1 MTDNQSAPAE
11 AGQAAALPHE
21 IIAPATPATPAT
33 RAHASGVSTFLA
45 ELVFMII
52 VAAMVSVAVTVYLP
66 RWLGTAG
73 GKASLQDSIVTVNF
87 EAIVQDQISALS
99 DQVRVG
105 SIEPKDMPRLSEQ
118 FMSALLAK
126 IKSQTEEGKFV
137 LRSEQ
142 VLGAPDDIPDLT
154 DRFRTELQREGFMER
169 KLEKGDVP
177 TEARKD
183 AQ

>member
-1 MTDNQSAPAE
+1 M
-11 AGQAAALPHE
+11 
-21 IIAPATPATPAT
+21 
-33 RAHASGVSTFLA
+33 
-45 ELVFMII
+45 
-52 VAAMVSVAVTVYLP
+52 
-66 RWLGTAG
+66 
-73 GKASLQDSIVTVNF
+73 K
-87 EAIVQDQISALS
+87 DQITALS

-105 SIEPKDMPRLSEQ
+105 SIEPKDMPGLSEQ

-126 IKSQTEEGKFV
+126 IKSQTEEGKIV

-177 TEARKD
+177 IEARKD